1 MRWTTTDQMLSIFGQ
16 EIVVLHFGQ
25 KMKKS
30 DVLPLMALLGF
41 LEGTFS
47 GPKILQTDPGEVTP
61 HDPPGQ
67 PEKG

>member
-1 MRWTTTDQMLSIFGQ
+1 MLSIFGQ

-25 KMKKS
+25 KIKK
-30 DVLPLMALLGF
+30 VMYPPPHGTLGF

-67 PEKG
+67 PEKR